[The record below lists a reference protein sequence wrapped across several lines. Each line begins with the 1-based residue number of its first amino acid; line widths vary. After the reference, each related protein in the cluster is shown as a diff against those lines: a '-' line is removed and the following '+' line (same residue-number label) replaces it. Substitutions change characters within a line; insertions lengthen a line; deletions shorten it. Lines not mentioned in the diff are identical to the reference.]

1 MELKKCARCGCFFS
15 SPASVCSSC
24 EVKDKQDISK
34 LNNYIASSEVDFTV
48 DSLSYSTGIASK
60 NVARFIENKDIVEI

>member
-15 SPASVCSSC
+15 SPSSVCSSC

-34 LNNYIASSEVDFTV
+34 LNNYIASSETDFTV
-48 DSLSYSTGIASK
+48 ESLSYNTGVASK